1 MYTEPKSKD
10 TWLIIKAIVLL
21 LIFIGLIGSVFFRY
35 IFGSYT
41 FSRTYGG
48 ESTVMVEPNRKVMNV
63 TWKGDSLW
71 ILTREMNA
79 SDTAESY
86 TYREYSNLGILEGEI
101 IVKEVKK

>member
-1 MYTEPKSKD
+1 MNSKSND
-10 TWLIIKAIVLL
+10 MWIIVKGLAVIGL
-21 LIFIGLIGSVFFRY
+21 LIFVICITFFRY

-71 ILTREMNA
+71 ILTREMD
-79 SDTAESY
+79 SHDIAETY